1 VSTFRRLLLVSANR
15 ERYPEPVFPIGAAY
29 VAEAARQA
37 GAEVRI
43 LDLSVARFPELAL
56 RRAIHAFQP
65 DLVGLSLR
73 NLDNSG
79 YPFTPFY
86 LPQYQALVKVIRD
99 ATKAPVVL
107 GGAAFAMFPEQFLDR
122 LGAEAGVI
130 GDGEAGLGE
139 ILAGGL
145 PGGDRVVQG
154 VLPDLE
160 PVTFPSGIG
169 RMLPRW
175 SRHRTIGVQ
184 SARGC
189 PHRCLYCSYPT
200 LEGRVIRRRPPE
212 RITEDLA
219 FLAAHGKKEFFF
231 VDSSFNAD
239 EAHLAAVLEAILRRG
254 LRIRFACYLEP
265 KMADPNLFGLLAKA
279 GCEAIDFGVDSAAPA
294 LLRSMQKGFTQEDI
308 LRSSEACQRAGI
320 DFCHSLIFGGPGE
333 TLATLRETIALV
345 RECRPTAVTPMT
357 GLRIYP
363 GTDLERRARAEGLLA
378 PDDDL
383 FEPRFHFGG
392 WDPDELIATVH
403 REAGR
408 SMNWFFPAAKDWR
421 ASRIYRLL
429 TALQPKR
436 PMWRNIPGDNLPW
449 FLERALRP

>member
-1 VSTFRRLLLVSANR
+1 MPAFRRLLLVSANR
-15 ERYPEPVFPIGAAY
+15 ERYPEPVFPIGTAY
-29 VAEAARQA
+29 AAEAARQA
-37 GAEVRI
+37 GAEARI
-43 LDLSVARFPELAL
+43 LDLGLARFPGPAL
-56 RRAIHAFQP
+56 RRAIRAFRP

-86 LPQYQALVKVIRD
+86 LPQYQALLKVIRRT
-99 ATKAPVVL
+99 TKAPVVL
-107 GGAAFAMFPEQFLDR
+107 GGAAFAMFPRQFLDQ
-122 LGAEAGVI
+122 LGAEAGVT
-130 GDGEAGLGE
+130 GDGEAGLAG
-139 ILAGGL
+139 ILTGGL
-145 PGGDRVVQG
+145 PSNRLVHGA
-154 VLPDLE
+154 LPDLE
-160 PVTFPSGIG
+160 PVAFPRDID
-169 RMLPRW
+169 RLLPRW
-175 SRHRTIGVQ
+175 SRHRTVGVQ

-200 LEGRVIRRRPPE
+200 LEGRAIRRRPPQ
-212 RITEDLA
+212 RVVEDLA
-219 FLAAHGKKEFFF
+219 FLASRGKEEFFF

-265 KMADPNLFGLLAKA
+265 KMADPALFGLLAKA
-279 GCEAIDFGVDSAAPA
+279 GCEAVDFGVDSAAPA

-308 LRSSEACQRAGI
+308 LRSAEACREAGI

-333 TLATLRETIALV
+333 TLETLRETIAVV
-345 RECRPTAVTPMT
+345 RACRPTAVTPMT

-363 GTDLERRARAEGLLA
+363 GTDLERIARAEGRIA
-378 PDDDL
+378 TDDDL

-392 WDPDELIATVH
+392 WEPAELIATVQ
-403 REAGR
+403 REVGR

-436 PMWRNIPGDNLPW
+436 PLWRNIPPDNLPG
-449 FLERALRP
+449 FLDRALRP